1 MIHGGN
7 PPHNLASSTQHW
19 GRAWLYVNKNNF
31 NMFGLRVPCP
41 SARANV
47 AVFPARSRLFLTHNM
62 ARPPKDFF
70 ATDFRVS
77 PRKICGKI
85 CRATLSG
92 RAIFLSIEARFKVR
106 GRFLPHI
113 MAADTWR
120 PHQGKKGQKGH
131 ATLCGRTFGAL
142 VLYLQR
148 LWRDSRHIIWRE
160 SAMI

>member
-31 NMFGLRVPCP
+31 DMFGLRVPCP

-92 RAIFLSIEARFKVR
+92 RSIFLSIEARFKVR

-120 PHQGKKGQKGH
+120 PHHGKKVKK
-131 ATLCGRTFGAL
+131 ATPRYVAGPL
-142 VLYLQR
+142 VPLSCIY
-148 LWRDSRHIIWRE
+148 RDF
-160 SAMI
+160 